1 MLANAER
8 SQTMYGA
15 VIPGAY
21 YWSQSGGGLN
31 SIWVCVNLGQTAMC
45 AAMMA
50 YVCSLDWEKQAEL
63 ARQRSLAA
71 ARR

>member
-1 MLANAER
+1 MLANAEC

-63 ARQRSLAA
+63 ARQRSLAV